1 MIYHNL
7 TNHDPNPNPNPTCV
21 YLPTYM
27 YLAKLLAIVTYTIVY
42 IASPAVLYFVGM
54 GGGGGCRDV
63 GSVALENVI
72 QLPNHC
78 I

>member
-27 YLAKLLAIVTYTIVY
+27 YLAKLLAIVTCIIAY
-42 IASPAVLYFVGM
+42 IAIL
-54 GGGGGCRDV
+54 
-63 GSVALENVI
+63 
-72 QLPNHC
+72 
-78 I
+78 